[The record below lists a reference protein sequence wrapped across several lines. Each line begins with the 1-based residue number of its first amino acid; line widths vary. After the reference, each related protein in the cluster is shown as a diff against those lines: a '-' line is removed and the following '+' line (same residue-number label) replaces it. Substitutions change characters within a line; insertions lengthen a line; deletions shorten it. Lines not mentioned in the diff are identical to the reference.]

1 MFAIVAV
8 QVLPS
13 LADVLSPSPN
23 PSPTASALPEVSDV
37 ASPAPTT
44 SPSPSVTPV
53 PEPSASITYLHTSV
67 SESPTPE
74 PTLADNQDVVLRL
87 PTRFPVDPRATSV
100 KISPFSVASKETVLV
115 CIASTAHIQ
124 LTNTSST
131 VLISGNN
138 TTHLLLSG
146 DGSDITTVLNSG
158 NGLRISA
165 SPRVQGSVITTR
177 AMAVT
182 RETLNSEL
190 CGEAP
195 QVVTSAV
202 IALGLGMNTVKN
214 PVPIK

>member
-8 QVLPS
+8 QVIPS

-37 ASPAPTT
+37 TSPTPSTSPTT
-44 SPSPSVTPV
+44 SNSPT
-53 PEPSASITYLHTSV
+53 PEPSASISYANPSV
-67 SESPTPE
+67 SDSPTPE
-74 PTLADNQDVVLRL
+74 PTLADDQDIVLRI

-100 KISPFSVASKETVLV
+100 RITPISVASKQTVLV
-115 CIASTAHIQ
+115 CIASTANIHLANVSQ
-124 LTNTSST
+124 S

-138 TTHLLLSG
+138 TKHLLLSG
-146 DGSDITTVLNSG
+146 DASDVTTVLNSG
-158 NGLRISA
+158 NGLRIAA
-165 SPRVQGSVITTR
+165 SPRIQGAVLTTR
-177 AMAVT
+177 AAAVT
-182 RETLNSEL
+182 RETLNSDL

-195 QVVTSAV
+195 REVTSAV